1 MCKVS
6 INVDESALREMRPEL
21 DTTAAIRLW
30 VQDLVDFRMQQM
42 RTERG
47 GSVSQR
53 EASQED
59 LWHAIEQDP
68 ELTLKPSVIAE
79 EDGEA
84 IDLETFRADLH
95 RMVEEIYAEA

>member
-1 MCKVS
+1 MCMVS

>member
-1 MCKVS
+1 M
-6 INVDESALREMRPEL
+6 REMRPEL

-95 RMVEEIYAEA
+95 RMVEEIYADA

>member
-30 VQDLVDFRMQQM
+30 VQDLVDF

-95 RMVEEIYAEA
+95 RMVEEIYADA

>member
-6 INVDESALREMRPEL
+6 IYVDESALREMRPEL

-59 LWHAIEQDP
+59 LWHAIDQDP

-95 RMVEEIYAEA
+95 RMVEEIYADA

>member
-42 RTERG
+42 RMEREG
-47 GSVSQR
+47 TMSIDEALEMTLAAVR
-53 EASQED
+53 EE
-59 LWHAIEQDP
+59 
-68 ELTLKPSVIAE
+68 
-79 EDGEA
+79 
-84 IDLETFRADLH
+84 
-95 RMVEEIYAEA
+95 YARP

>member
-1 MCKVS
+1 M
-6 INVDESALREMRPEL
+6 REMRPEL

>member
-1 MCKVS
+1 MCMVS

-21 DTTAAIRLW
+21 DTKAAIRLW

>member
-1 MCKVS
+1 M
-6 INVDESALREMRPEL
+6 REMRPEL

-59 LWHAIEQDP
+59 LWHAIDQDP

>member
-42 RTERG
+42 RTEDEG
-47 GSVSQR
+47 TMSIDEALEMTLAAVR
-53 EASQED
+53 EE
-59 LWHAIEQDP
+59 
-68 ELTLKPSVIAE
+68 
-79 EDGEA
+79 
-84 IDLETFRADLH
+84 
-95 RMVEEIYAEA
+95 YARP

>member
-1 MCKVS
+1 MVS
-6 INVDESALREMRPEL
+6 VNVDEAVLRDMRPDL
-21 DTTAAIRLW
+21 NSATAIRLW
-30 VQDLVDFRMQQM
+30 AQELVDARMQQM
-42 RTERG
+42 RAERG

-59 LWHAIEQDP
+59 LWHAIEQNP
-68 ELTLKPSVIAE
+68 ELMLKPSVIAE
-79 EDGEA
+79 EDGEV